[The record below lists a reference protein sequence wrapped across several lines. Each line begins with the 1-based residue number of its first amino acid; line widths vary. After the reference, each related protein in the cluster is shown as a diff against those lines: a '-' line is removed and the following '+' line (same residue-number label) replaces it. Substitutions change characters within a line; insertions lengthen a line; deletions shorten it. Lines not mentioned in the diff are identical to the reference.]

1 MKATSTSEAA
11 SLRPLR
17 GGHGTCV
24 TRGSGGKVD
33 HLAAAHGFAAEH
45 SASTSARGQGVILPR
60 IAAVFADAK
69 SAAFFPPTHC
79 RKRTAGISK
88 RGRLPWPR

>member
-1 MKATSTSEAA
+1 MHSGTVFAPAWRIIAGANTVLSIPWHSIST
-11 SLRPLR
+11 
-17 GGHGTCV
+17 
-24 TRGSGGKVD
+24 
-33 HLAAAHGFAAEH
+33 AE
-45 SASTSARGQGVILPR
+45 SGQGVILPR